1 MYLIQVSS
9 LLKVVGRAREQA
21 LGWTPYKASENK
33 TTKLACQ
40 ESCCLC
46 HTYKCRDSRGC
57 WVNQKSINSLKPRIQ
72 KPIIATVTITIP
84 VGL

>member
-1 MYLIQVSS
+1 MLE
-9 LLKVVGRAREQA
+9 VVGRAREKA
-21 LGWTPYKASENK
+21 LGWTSFKASENK

-57 WVNQKSINSLKPRIQ
+57 QVNQKSINLLKPRIQ

>member
-1 MYLIQVSS
+1 M
-9 LLKVVGRAREQA
+9 LKVVGRAREQA
-21 LGWTPYKASENK
+21 LGWTSFKASENK

-46 HTYKCRDSRGC
+46 HTYKCRDSRGRR
-57 WVNQKSINSLKPRIQ
+57 VNQKSINSLKPRIQ

-84 VGL
+84 EGL